1 MTDDCLLLFL
11 YKCLDFKGISQV
23 NFLQPGG
30 QSNYEEIT
38 DKSIADTGNLSG
50 HVSVTLKENSSETI
64 LYQSRCNRLLHRHR
78 NNIVSTQYAHLV
90 VVTVQIDQ

>member
-30 QSNYEEIT
+30 QSNYEKIT
-38 DKSIADTGNLSG
+38 DNSIADTGNLSG
-50 HVSVTLKENSSETI
+50 HVAVTLKENSTETISYHSRCNSCCIDIETI
-64 LYQSRCNRLLHRHR
+64 LFLHSVH
-78 NNIVSTQYAHLV
+78 IW
-90 VVTVQIDQ
+90 